1 MTTMR
6 KLLATVLLAIATV
19 ASAQTT
25 NLKVMS
31 FNIRFDTPKDT
42 GIISWKNR
50 CQPCADV
57 IHHVQ
62 PDVIGMQEPRGP
74 QYEQIIATLPD
85 YTYLRIPLGGEVTEK
100 KSGRIMVFFKTD
112 KYEMK
117 KWGYFWLTEKYEHP
131 GYSFETTDRG
141 NIRAAIWV
149 KLKDKQTGRQFFF
162 LTTHLPY
169 KRDKLDDS
177 ARMKCAQ
184 LIVDRMKAIAGEK
197 VPLFVT
203 GDMNASWQL
212 RAPRRNSLLPFYQ
225 WMCGAREMSPITD
238 AHSSFNGWQST
249 QDRAWPNNI
258 DHIFYR
264 NAQPLR
270 FVTHDEPNYGV
281 PYVSD
286 HYPIVC
292 DFTF

>member
-1 MTTMR
+1 
-6 KLLATVLLAIATV
+6 
-19 ASAQTT
+19 
-25 NLKVMS
+25 
-31 FNIRFDTPKDT
+31 
-42 GIISWKNR
+42 
-50 CQPCADV
+50 
-57 IHHVQ
+57 
-62 PDVIGMQEPRGP
+62 
-74 QYEQIIATLPD
+74 
-85 YTYLRIPLGGEVTEK
+85 
-100 KSGRIMVFFKTD
+100 MVFFKTN

-162 LTTHLPY
+162 LTTHMPY
-169 KRDKLDDS
+169 KRDKLDDT

-197 VPLFVT
+197 APLIVT
-203 GDMNASWQL
+203 GDMNAAWQL

-225 WMCGAREMSPITD
+225 WMWGAREMSPITD
-238 AHSSFNGWQST
+238 ARSSFNGWQST